1 MTSGEIAE
9 LLQVLIR
16 NACVNDGTP
25 DSGHEARSVA
35 TLRDYLGQAG
45 REYEPHPG
53 RTSVLYD
60 LPATDPNEPK
70 LLLMGH
76 LDVVPATA
84 DGWRHDPFGGEQID
98 GFLWGRGA
106 IDMLNLTAAMA
117 AVFKR
122 FLTGTSRPPPGG
134 LGFLAVADE
143 EAGGRWGAHY
153 VTAHHWEDVACD
165 YLLTEIAYPPIRT
178 PTGPAY
184 PVNVGEKG
192 PFWRRVR
199 TSGTPGH
206 ASQPYGAENALVPLV
221 RALTNLGEA
230 RSPVVISPEW
240 AEFVAGLGLSPEDAA
255 DLTDPDRV
263 DLAIESLS
271 GDRPGFAR
279 YVHACTHLTVTPTVL
294 NAGTKTNTI
303 PDAAVAEVDVRALP
317 GQDART
323 VDEHFEKATGPDYER
338 LELEPIADFPATASV
353 ASGPLWEAASSA
365 IESVTGSRRVLPTL
379 TPATTD
385 ARFFRSRGTLA
396 YGLGLFDQQVDFD
409 DFLGMFHGNNERVSI
424 DSLGLTAEVL
434 ARTIAAL

>member
-45 REYEPHPG
+45 REYELHPG

-323 VDEHFEKATGPDYER
+323 VDEHFAKATGPDYER

-365 IESVTGSRRVLPTL
+365 IESVTVSRRVLPTL

>member
-106 IDMLNLTAAMA
+106 IDMLNLTAGMA

-240 AEFVAGLGLSPEDAA
+240 AEFVAGLELSPEDAA

-317 GQDART
+317 GQDERT
-323 VDEHFEKATGPDYER
+323 VDEHFAKATGPDYER

-396 YGLGLFDQQVDFD
+396 YGLGLFDQHIDFD

-424 DSLGLTAEVL
+424 ESLGLTAEVL

>member
-117 AVFKR
+117 VVFKR

-199 TSGTPGH
+199 TFGTPGH

-323 VDEHFEKATGPDYER
+323 VDEHFAKATGPDYER

>member
-60 LPATDPNEPK
+60 LPATDRNEPK

-106 IDMLNLTAAMA
+106 IDMLNLTAGMA

-153 VTAHHWEDVACD
+153 VTEHHWEDVACD

-323 VDEHFEKATGPDYER
+323 VDEHFAKATGPDYER
-338 LELEPIADFPATASV
+338 LELEPIADFLATASV

>member
-84 DGWRHDPFGGEQID
+84 EGWRHDPFGGEQID

-106 IDMLNLTAAMA
+106 IDMLNLTAGMA

-122 FLTGTSRPPPGG
+122 FLTGISRPPPGG

-165 YLLTEIAYPPIRT
+165 YLLTEIAYPPIGT

-240 AEFVAGLGLSPEDAA
+240 AEFVAGLELSPEDAA

-323 VDEHFEKATGPDYER
+323 VDEHFAKATGPDYER

-385 ARFFRSRGTLA
+385 ARFFRSRGTVA
-396 YGLGLFDQQVDFD
+396 YGLGLFDQHIDFD

-424 DSLGLTAEVL
+424 ESLGLTAEVL

>member
-323 VDEHFEKATGPDYER
+323 VDEHFAKATGPDYER